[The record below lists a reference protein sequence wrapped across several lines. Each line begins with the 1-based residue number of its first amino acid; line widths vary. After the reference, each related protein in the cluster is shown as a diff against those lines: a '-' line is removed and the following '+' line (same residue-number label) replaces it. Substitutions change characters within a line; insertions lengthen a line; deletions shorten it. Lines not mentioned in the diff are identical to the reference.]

1 MKEALP
7 PDQEAQAQQLA
18 HDLALAAQDDF
29 LQIART
35 LVAAHD
41 ADLFGA
47 NEFKVRDLV
56 HKVAA
61 KAFQQRLAQKKTAT
75 KAPE

>member
-1 MKEALP
+1 MKEPLP

-18 HDLALAAQDDF
+18 RDIAQASRDEL

-35 LVAAHD
+35 LIAAGD
-41 ADLFGA
+41 AELFGP
-47 NEFKVRDLV
+47 NEFKVRDLA
-56 HKVAA
+56 HQVAA
-61 KAFQQRLAQKKTAT
+61 KAYEKRLAPKKTAT